1 MSSAVFAWGLFS
13 VYLVVTSL
21 LALRGMKKTTTLEGY
36 AIGNKDMGPFLV
48 GVTLASSVAS
58 TATFVI
64 NPGFVYVHGVSALLH
79 FGLAATS
86 GVTVGLVVL
95 SKGFRR
101 DGDRTHALTL
111 PHWVGARYDSP
122 ALRTF
127 FAITNLFLAISFVVL
142 IIKGSA
148 LVMVATLQIGYVA
161 AVIVITVFVFTYI
174 LIGGTYAHAYTNFLQ
189 GMMMIAVALLIVGS
203 GVPLLSDGIGPFM
216 ERIAAQDP
224 NLVKA
229 FNPASPLYSDAWE
242 VLVTPFIVGF
252 GLVCQPHI
260 LTKALYVRSEKDLN
274 RYLLVGAAVGLVFA
288 CMLFAGLYAR
298 VTLPNLG
305 AQDAVMAVYIQKTF
319 SPLLGV
325 PISIALL
332 AAGMSTMDGI
342 LVSASSIAGN
352 DLFLGALGDKFFKD
366 VDADKRS
373 QMALSASRYILGAM
387 GVIALVIALDPP
399 IFVGLFAQFGVYGV
413 VAASVAPLTFGIFV
427 KEVNRRDVLL
437 AAVTGLGVHL
447 GFYVYALGVAGKT
460 FVQVNPSITAAS
472 GAVASVALLGALTWI
487 RKQATGG
494 ATDAV

>member
-1 MSSAVFAWGLFS
+1 MNLPIFAWSLFLLY
-13 VYLVVTSL
+13 VVVTAV
-21 LALRGMKKTTTLEGY
+21 LALRGMKKTTSLEGY
-36 AIGNKDMGPFLV
+36 AIGNKDMGPVLV

-64 NPGFVYVHGVSALLH
+64 NPGFVYTHGISALLH
-79 FGLAATS
+79 FGFAATA

-127 FAITNLFLAISFVVL
+127 FAVLNIFLAISFVVL

-148 LVMVATLQIGYVA
+148 LVMVATLQLSYIT

-174 LIGGTYAHAYTNFLQ
+174 MLGGTYAHAYTNFFQ
-189 GMMMIAVALLIVGS
+189 GVLMIGVAVLIVGS
-203 GVPLLSDGIGPFM
+203 GLPLFSDGLGPFLDK
-216 ERIAAQDP
+216 IGAQDP

-229 FNPASPLYSDAWE
+229 FNPASPLYSNVWE
-242 VLVTPFIVGF
+242 VLITPFIVGF

-260 LTKALYVRSEKDLN
+260 LTKALYVRSEKELN
-274 RYLLVGAAVGLVFA
+274 RYLLVGALVGFVFA
-288 CMLFAGLYAR
+288 SMLLAGLYAR
-298 VTLPNLG
+298 IAFPNLPS
-305 AQDAVMAVYIQKTF
+305 QDAVMAVYIQKTF

-325 PISIALL
+325 PISVALL

-352 DLFLGALGDKFFKD
+352 DLFLGALG
-366 VDADKRS
+366 KRLYPNLA
-373 QMALSASRYILGAM
+373 QEARAKLALAASRYILAGM
-387 GVIALVIALDPP
+387 GVVALIIALDPP

-413 VAASVAPLTFGIFV
+413 VAASIAPLTFGIFARD
-427 KEVNRRDVLL
+427 VNRRDVMI
-437 AAVTGLGVHL
+437 ASVAGIATHL
-447 GFYVYALGVAGKT
+447 GFYAYNIGVAGRT
-460 FVQVNPSITAAS
+460 FIEVNPSITASA
-472 GAVASVALLGALTWI
+472 GAVVSVVLLGVATMV
-487 RKQATGG
+487 RRQAARG
-494 ATDAV
+494 ATRAV

>member
-1 MSSAVFAWGLFS
+1 VSGMVFAWGLFLTY
-13 VYLVVTSL
+13 VVVTSL
-21 LALRGMKKTTTLEGY
+21 LALRGMKKTTSLAGY
-36 AIGNKDMGPFLV
+36 AIGNKDMGPVLV

-64 NPGFVYVHGVSALLH
+64 NPGFVYVHGVSALMH

-86 GVTVGLVVL
+86 GVTIGLIVL

-101 DGDRTHALTL
+101 HGDQTSALTL
-111 PHWVGARYDSP
+111 PHWVGARYDSA

-127 FAITNLFLAISFVVL
+127 FAIVNLFLAISFVVL

-148 LVMVATLQIGYVA
+148 LVMVATLGLGYVA
-161 AVIVITVFVFTYI
+161 SVVVITLFVFTYI
-174 LIGGTYAHAYTNFLQ
+174 LIGGTYAHAYTNFFQ
-189 GMMMIAVALLIVGS
+189 GVLMIGVAVLIVGS
-203 GVPLLSDGIGPFM
+203 GLPLLSDGVGPFLDK
-216 ERIAAQDP
+216 IAAQDP

-229 FNPASPLYSDAWE
+229 FNPKSPLYSDVWE
-242 VLVTPFIVGF
+242 VLITPFIVGF

-260 LTKALYVRSEKDLN
+260 LTKALYVRSERDLN
-274 RYLLVGAAVGLVFA
+274 RYLLVGASVGLIFA

-305 AQDAVMAVYIQKTF
+305 AQDAVMATYIKETF
-319 SPLLGV
+319 APLLGV

-352 DLFLGALGDKFFKD
+352 DLFLGALGDKFFSKM
-366 VDADKRS
+366 S
-373 QMALSASRYILGAM
+373 QDERAEKALAASRYILGAM

-399 IFVGLFAQFGVYGV
+399 VFVGLFAQFGVYGV

-427 KEVNRRDVLL
+427 KEVNRRDVM
-437 AAVTGLGVHL
+437 ASAVAGLGVHL
-447 GFYVYALGVAGKT
+447 GLYVYYLGFAGRT
-460 FVQVNPSITAAS
+460 FVQVNPSITASAGAVTAVLLLGVATLVRRQSTS
-472 GAVASVALLGALTWI
+472 GATS
-487 RKQATGG
+487 
-494 ATDAV
+494 AV